1 MQCEEGAGFQ
11 VASTCGVH
19 TQAFYFTGAREGD
32 GVAALACNGGD
43 AYGRCGAGGFVG
55 NGAQGNPP
63 ALRVFDD
70 DAGVGGL
77 NGQAE
82 RFAVGVLKA
91 VGAAALHVE
100 WGFHAA
106 AVVKVQGA
114 DGRGLGSS
122 ADAEQHGKSNEFHRD
137 GVHRDGFHRDVLSGW
152 LGKAACIW
160 KTGCRLLLCAC
171 RRPDSVS
178 GLRGLVRLFSSQIQ
192 ENFEEMLAGFAGESV
207 FIISNR
213 AGQLYFS
220 SAFRHILIRN
230 IETVFRHI
238 KRPPPVAV

>member
-1 MQCEEGAGFQ
+1 
-11 VASTCGVH
+11 
-19 TQAFYFTGAREGD
+19 
-32 GVAALACNGGD
+32 LACNGGD
-43 AYGRCGAGGFVG
+43 TYGRCGAGGFVG

-114 DGRGLGSS
+114 GGRGLGGS

-137 GVHRDGFHRDVLSGW
+137 GFHRDVLSGC
-152 LGKAACIW
+152 LGMQPASENGVQAAFSDFQVAL
-160 KTGCRLLLCAC
+160 TGGVYAE
-171 RRPDSVS
+171 
-178 GLRGLVRLFSSQIQ
+178 LRYFHGAREGNAVTALPSDVGVAAFV
-192 ENFEEMLAGFAGESV
+192 AAAVVES
-207 FIISNR
+207 
-213 AGQLYFS
+213 A
-220 SAFRHILIRN
+220 
-230 IETVFRHI
+230 
-238 KRPPPVAV
+238 